1 MILDDPQEPEP
12 HHRPKGTAVPE
23 DVVELILA
31 DHRRFEDLLRTL
43 RSSAGDRRSAL
54 GEIAALL
61 VAHAEAEESEVYPV
75 LRKLS
80 AEDAE
85 DVDHGAEEHAEGH
98 EALLALME
106 CDEPGSEEWDSRLEE
121 LSESL
126 THHLDEEERTVLND
140 ARAQV
145 DADHRAELGEA
156 FTAKR
161 RELIDADCGRID
173 NVRAL
178 VRSKGPSEHQH

>member
-1 MILDDPQEPEP
+1 MSD
-12 HHRPKGTAVPE
+12 

-43 RSSAGDRRSAL
+43 RSTEGDRSTAL
-54 GEIAALL
+54 GDLAAVL

-80 AEDAE
+80 ADDAE

-106 CDEPGSEEWDSRLEE
+106 CGELEGDEWSARLEE

-140 ARAQV
+140 AREEV
-145 DADHRAELGEA
+145 SPERRAELGRT

-161 RELIDADCGRID
+161 RELLDADCGRLD
-173 NVRAL
+173 KVRAL
-178 VRSKGPSEHQH
+178 VRSKGPSQHHH

>member
-1 MILDDPQEPEP
+1 MIREDRLPAIAQ
-12 HHRPKGTAVPE
+12 KGTLVPE

-43 RSSAGDRRSAL
+43 RSSEGDRRTAL
-54 GEIAALL
+54 GELASVL
-61 VAHAEAEESEVYPV
+61 VAHAEAEESEIYPA

-85 DVDHGAEEHAEGH
+85 DVEHGAEEHTEGH

-106 CDEPGSEEWDSRLEE
+106 CAEAGTDEWDSRLEA
-121 LSESL
+121 LSGSL

-140 ARAQV
+140 ARASL
-145 DADHRAELGEA
+145 DPEHRAELGRI
-156 FTAKR
+156 FRDKR
-161 RELIDADCGRID
+161 RELVDADCGRID
-173 NVRAL
+173 KVREL
-178 VRSKGPSEHQH
+178 VRRKESGE